1 MINEMRYSIHT
12 SFARRGV
19 LLLASVFVLTI
30 VGRLVTIT
38 NAALFCPGWPVCIPT
53 DRIGYIKLFHLI
65 LVGMASLVMIEVW
78 RKAWREQRHHPSILP
93 LTTVTG
99 VLFFGQAFVG
109 AIEVTSHYP
118 THLVVLHGLTAVA
131 LWVSLAMLVF
141 VSGTLKEDGVADYQ
155 FGWRQRVKD
164 FVILSKPVIVL
175 LLLVTTYGGLVAG
188 GKAFPSA
195 SLTLWTLLGGALAA
209 GGSSALNQYIDREL
223 DKNMQRTSKR
233 PLADGRLT
241 PAEGLSYGLALC
253 LLSYY
258 LMAGYVNL
266 LAALLS
272 LAGIFYYVFFY
283 SVWLKKA
290 TVQNIVI
297 GGGAG
302 AIPPMVGWAAATG
315 NLSLGAWILFA
326 IIFMWTPPHFW
337 ALAIVRLK
345 DYERA
350 GVPMLPVVEGEEKTR
365 KQILIYTVE
374 LIAVTLLLPIFNLAG
389 TIYLVSALVLGA
401 FLLYAA
407 WNVWRVGGNKTAWIM
422 YRWSS
427 MYLAFIFLA
436 LMVDAVV

>member
-1 MINEMRYSIHT
+1 MKYSLR
-12 SFARRGV
+12 SPFP
-19 LLLASVFVLTI
+19 
-30 VGRLVTIT
+30 RLVL
-38 NAALFCPGWPVCIPT
+38 ALFIAVFLLSVIGRMVSVTGAWAFCVGFPYCVPT
-53 DRIGYIKLFHLI
+53 EPLGYLKLAHLA
-65 LVGMASLVMIEVW
+65 LVGVASIFMVLVW
-78 RKAWREQRHHPSILP
+78 RKAWREYRSHNLLLP

-109 AIEVTSHYP
+109 AIEVTRGYP
-118 THLVVLHGLTAVA
+118 THLVVLHTLTAIA
-131 LWVSLAMLVF
+131 LWISLGVLVYF
-141 VSGTLKEDGVADYQ
+141 SGALADARSEPAQ
-155 FGWRQRVKD
+155 FDHRQRAKD
-164 FVILSKPVIVL
+164 FFILSKPLIVA

-188 GKAFPSA
+188 SKAWPPA
-195 SLTLWTLLGGALAA
+195 SLTFWTLFGGALAA

-223 DKNMQRTSKR
+223 DKRMQRTAKR

-241 PAEGLSYGLALC
+241 SAEGLSYGLALC
-253 LLSYY
+253 FISYY
-258 LMAGYVNL
+258 VMAGYVNL

-272 LAGIFYYVFFY
+272 LAGIFYYVLFY

-315 NLSLGAWILFA
+315 ELGLAAWILFA
-326 IIFMWTPPHFW
+326 IVFMWTPPHFW
-337 ALAIVRLK
+337 ALAIVRMK
-345 DYERA
+345 DYEKA

-365 KQILIYTVE
+365 RQILIYTIE
-374 LIAVTLLLPIFNLAG
+374 LIVVTLLLPIFNLAG
-389 TIYLVSALVLGA
+389 NIYLFSALILGG

-407 WNVWRVGGNKTAWIM
+407 WRVFKEGGNKVAWMM

-436 LMVDAVV
+436 LMIDAVV